1 MPGLPTSTPRPNASR
16 MPPPATAL
24 LADDTSQE
32 YYASLSAKPIGPGRY
47 DFANFALSG
56 FCEVHGLR
64 VLARRFGGGVV
75 LTTYY
80 LQS

>member
-1 MPGLPTSTPRPNASR
+1 MPGLPTSTPQPDASR

-32 YYASLSAKPIGPGRY
+32 YYASLSAKPIGSGRY
-47 DFANFALSG
+47 DFANFALSA
-56 FCEVHGLR
+56 FCEVRGLR
-64 VLARRFGGGVV
+64 VLARRFGGVV